1 MHKFRVDNVRTTRF
15 QDWPSSHFVLLFS
28 GRQRK
33 NEERVGLKKCV
44 CEYCIRYIRYYVKEP
59 GNFCMGN
66 LFRFQQLL
74 EVQMENDDEDKY
86 VNVADDDPHANLIME
101 VIKNDSLRRLE
112 RVKKHESEN
121 CILTA
126 AKLISP
132 MIEDSF
138 SAGYNWCVDTIK
150 MSSQHSQLANDLEI
164 NKAVMFLRQKEFGA
178 AVDTLK
184 AFERQE
190 GTKIASTASTNLS
203 FLYLL
208 QGKCY
213 FYKL

>member
-1 MHKFRVDNVRTTRF
+1 
-15 QDWPSSHFVLLFS
+15 
-28 GRQRK
+28 
-33 NEERVGLKKCV
+33 
-44 CEYCIRYIRYYVKEP
+44 
-59 GNFCMGN
+59 
-66 LFRFQQLL
+66 
-74 EVQMENDDEDKY
+74 MENDDEDKY
-86 VNVADDDPHANLIME
+86 VNVSDDDPHANLIME

-121 CILTA
+121 HILTA

-150 MSSQHSQLANDLEI
+150 MSAQHSQLANDLEI
-164 NKAVMFLRQKEFGA
+164 NKAVMFLRQKDFGSA
-178 AVDTLK
+178 IDTLK

-208 QGKCY
+208 QGLIPIQFNHNRNYLLKNY
-213 FYKL
+213 LSYTYNFFKMTKHLLLSIQVMLN

>member
-1 MHKFRVDNVRTTRF
+1 MSNNI
-15 QDWPSSHFVLLFS
+15 QCFS
-28 GRQRK
+28 
-33 NEERVGLKKCV
+33 
-44 CEYCIRYIRYYVKEP
+44 
-59 GNFCMGN
+59 
-66 LFRFQQLL
+66 FQQLL

-86 VNVADDDPHANLIME
+86 VNVSDDDPHANLIME

-121 CILTA
+121 HILTA

-150 MSSQHSQLANDLEI
+150 MSAQHSQLANDLEI
-164 NKAVMFLRQKEFGA
+164 NKAVMFLRQKDFGSA
-178 AVDTLK
+178 IDTLK

-208 QGKCY
+208 QGQ
-213 FYKL
+213 F

>member
-1 MHKFRVDNVRTTRF
+1 MLLHK
-15 QDWPSSHFVLLFS
+15 HS
-28 GRQRK
+28 GMLINNCDK
-33 NEERVGLKKCV
+33 
-44 CEYCIRYIRYYVKEP
+44 IFYILHI
-59 GNFCMGN
+59 F
-66 LFRFQQLL
+66 LRFQQLL

-86 VNVADDDPHANLIME
+86 VNVSDDDPHANLIME

-150 MSSQHSQLANDLEI
+150 MSTQHSQLANDLEI
-164 NKAVMFLRQKEFGA
+164 NKAVMFLRQKDFGSA
-178 AVDTLK
+178 IDTLK

-208 QGKCY
+208 QG
-213 FYKL
+213 

>member
-1 MHKFRVDNVRTTRF
+1 MKY
-15 QDWPSSHFVLLFS
+15 SSK
-28 GRQRK
+28 QNK
-33 NEERVGLKKCV
+33 P
-44 CEYCIRYIRYYVKEP
+44 YCILTDKYHYNLSEINTHMRFLRNLIRKLYTRLKL
-59 GNFCMGN
+59 NIR
-66 LFRFQQLL
+66 FRFQQLL

-86 VNVADDDPHANLIME
+86 VNVSDDDPHANLIME

-121 CILTA
+121 HILTA

-150 MSSQHSQLANDLEI
+150 MSAQHSQLANDLEI
-164 NKAVMFLRQKEFGA
+164 NKAVMFLRQKDFGSA
-178 AVDTLK
+178 IDTLK

-208 QGKCY
+208 QGLILIQFIYNKNNLTIIY
-213 FYKL
+213 IEFL